1 MMAEHLGSSAMAMQ
15 RKYPYFQYDSQL
27 CTGHLLVWT
36 WRKLVVGHGDCPVL
50 TREYARFAGPRAE
63 ALLSAFANFLLVL
76 GQASRRML
84 MVGQPYCAGIT
95 ADEERMLR
103 LIAAAQ
109 TEDAVLLWAHLA
121 WLARR
126 EYQDDVR
133 LAANRLAEALSEAG
147 VILPPLR
154 VSVPARAAILE
165 VVHA

>member
-1 MMAEHLGSSAMAMQ
+1 MVEQGKH
-15 RKYPYFQYDSQL
+15 KEIQYDGQL
-27 CTGHLLVWT
+27 CAGHLLVWT
-36 WRKLVVGHGDCPVL
+36 WRKLVVGHNDCPVL
-50 TREYARFAGPRAE
+50 NREYARFAGPQAE

-76 GQASRRML
+76 GQSSRRTL
-84 MVGQPYCAGIT
+84 AVGRPYCAGLT
-95 ADEERMLR
+95 SDEERMLR

-109 TEDAVLLWAHLA
+109 SGDAGLLGAHLA

-133 LAANRLAEALSEAG
+133 LAADRLADALSEAG

-154 VSVPARAAILE
+154 VPAPASTAFLE